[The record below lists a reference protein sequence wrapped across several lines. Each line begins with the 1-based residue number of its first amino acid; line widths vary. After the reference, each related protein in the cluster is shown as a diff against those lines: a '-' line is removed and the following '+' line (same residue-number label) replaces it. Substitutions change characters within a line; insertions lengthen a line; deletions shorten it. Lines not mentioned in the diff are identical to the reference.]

1 MMRNYC
7 NLWGLA
13 LGLLGASILG
23 GCTQIETVRSNPM
36 TESPQVAA
44 SQPVA
49 LTLQYADRGA
59 RDAVVQ
65 LGLTP
70 MLEAYWQAYAQRD
83 WAGRYKMEKFRGE
96 IEEGF
101 YRSYHQPAWTLLS
114 LEVTSVDASKSPERV
129 RLTLSGRFRNPDRQ
143 EQERVSTLFDL
154 WTFEEGGWRHVNSDP
169 MLNGLK
175 SVE

>member
-23 GCTQIETVRSNPM
+23 GCTQTQTVRSNPV
-36 TESPQVAA
+36 TESHQVAA
-44 SQPVA
+44 SQPVVLA
-49 LTLQYADRGA
+49 LQYADQGA
-59 RDAVVQ
+59 RDAVAQ

-83 WAGRYKMEKFRGE
+83 WVGRYKMEKFRGE
-96 IEEGF
+96 IEEDF

-129 RLTLSGRFRNPDRQ
+129 RLVLSGRFRNPDRQ
-143 EQERVSTLFDL
+143 GQERASTLLDL
-154 WTFEEGGWRHVNSDP
+154 WTLDGGRWMHVNSDP

-175 SVE
+175 AVE